1 MPNHRVKKHSF
12 CQLTHQL
19 NVDLLNENIQ
29 VDLGGGVQLPLIGED
44 GSGLL
49 ELGQLGALHSYAY
62 TPSEDQGMRSIA
74 AAGAITEDGSIA
86 VDPTGDEGNPARV
99 NLTALFDQLDV
110 EGLTDEVVDAAALE
124 VGALASRAEHNDGEL
139 VRNYQLAG
147 AELVFSSPLV
157 GAFTDDLE
165 GVTSGLG
172 EALEESLGSTGALGD
187 VTEALEVINLD
198 LGVLTAGVEE
208 SSIAIDGLDEAL
220 AELNDRTLQG
230 TVSSDTGL
238 VEVNLETGEITV
250 DLEQVMTGGL
260 NDQDPNT
267 SLLDATTIERI
278 TDELA
283 TVLGNVVTD
292 LRDDL
297 IATLDEID
305 LTINLDLTLEAAL
318 IDLADGGATVNG
330 SLASFLGLVDE
341 SPAITSDLDLL
352 GLLPLGELLTP
363 LLNQVVGVLGNV
375 VGGTVN
381 PIIDQLG
388 DATSGLLGD
397 LLGTLDPVLEGVLSQ
412 LVQVTINEQGE
423 TVLSNNDA
431 QYVSALSV
439 SLLPQPDG
447 TDAANLSLATSTVR
461 ALDQQPV
468 VITSPEEGETIV
480 GDTVEVTG
488 TGEPGAEITATLGD
502 QNENATV
509 DGEGNWSA
517 EFSEVE
523 PGDYTA
529 EATDGNTTDSVAF
542 TVEAAS
548 VDTPVVTVDPDTA
561 QIGEEV
567 TVAGEGFAPESAMTI
582 NVTNADDG
590 TVGTI
595 EGVETD
601 ENGNFS
607 APWTVADEVTAGAL
621 TVTATD
627 AEDNSAEATL
637 TVTEPTV
644 ADVEITSPE
653 EGDTITGDTVEVTG
667 TGEPEAEITVTLGE
681 QNETATVDG
690 DGNWSTEFTE
700 VEPGDY
706 TIEATDGNTTDSV
719 DITVEA
725 APVYEPVVTVEPDSA
740 QAGDE
745 VTVEGEDF
753 VPGSTVTVVVTDE
766 DGNEVGEPLEGVEVD
781 DEGNFSTTWTVP
793 EDVDPG
799 QLTVEASDEE
809 GNTGSTE
816 LTIEEAVGYDP
827 ELSVDPD
834 EAEIGQEVTIY
845 GSGYAPNS
853 NIDLDVNPSI
863 EGVSSDDEGAFEV
876 TWVVSD
882 ELEVGE
888 DYTIVGVDELGNEA
902 TTTLTVI
909 DSTADDGDDA
919 DSGPSLNVDPE
930 DVVPGED
937 VNIEGEDFGPEESV
951 TIEITDEDGNVIDT
965 VTVVTDGDG
974 NFSVTW
980 TVPADAGEGV
990 LTLTA
995 SDESGNT
1002 ASAELTISAAAAG
1015 AGATDSDGDLAS
1027 TGATATLIATAVA
1040 ILLIVI
1046 GAALMIARRQS
1057 KVNELS

>member
-1 MPNHRVKKHSF
+1 MGVPPLLTGPNIRWALAAVGVGAGCEHAIPPGRPGGEFRGEGCGLLSGRDLAQGTGQSQQFLAGGGARIAGQMLADGGMEVEITPLGGRVGPQGSDHRFQGSMTVDHRDIWWHELLEQSRPGGGLFAVTALPAHHVCAVVGDQGAVVVEIRAIQHQISVNFPGRLGLRWGDVPAPGSAPVKGALTNLGGFDSREQPGDKPAEFMAPGHIISSGGLGLGRPTTRILASIALRTGFGFAIGPHRATTYTTVRFFPARVTHIGSRLCQCSSCRTTMPNHRVKKNSF

-220 AELNDRTLQG
+220 AELSDRTLQG

-292 LRDDL
+292 LRDDDL

-381 PIIDQLG
+381 PIID
-388 DATSGLLGD
+388 ARS
-397 LLGTLDPVLEGVLSQ
+397 EG
-412 LVQVTINEQGE
+412 
-423 TVLSNNDA
+423 
-431 QYVSALSV
+431 
-439 SLLPQPDG
+439 
-447 TDAANLSLATSTVR
+447 R
-461 ALDQQPV
+461 
-468 VITSPEEGETIV
+468 
-480 GDTVEVTG
+480 
-488 TGEPGAEITATLGD
+488 
-502 QNENATV
+502 
-509 DGEGNWSA
+509 
-517 EFSEVE
+517 
-523 PGDYTA
+523 
-529 EATDGNTTDSVAF
+529 
-542 TVEAAS
+542 
-548 VDTPVVTVDPDTA
+548 
-561 QIGEEV
+561 
-567 TVAGEGFAPESAMTI
+567 
-582 NVTNADDG
+582 
-590 TVGTI
+590 
-595 EGVETD
+595 
-601 ENGNFS
+601 
-607 APWTVADEVTAGAL
+607 
-621 TVTATD
+621 
-627 AEDNSAEATL
+627 
-637 TVTEPTV
+637 
-644 ADVEITSPE
+644 
-653 EGDTITGDTVEVTG
+653 
-667 TGEPEAEITVTLGE
+667 
-681 QNETATVDG
+681 
-690 DGNWSTEFTE
+690 
-700 VEPGDY
+700 
-706 TIEATDGNTTDSV
+706 
-719 DITVEA
+719 
-725 APVYEPVVTVEPDSA
+725 
-740 QAGDE
+740 
-745 VTVEGEDF
+745 
-753 VPGSTVTVVVTDE
+753 
-766 DGNEVGEPLEGVEVD
+766 
-781 DEGNFSTTWTVP
+781 
-793 EDVDPG
+793 
-799 QLTVEASDEE
+799 
-809 GNTGSTE
+809 
-816 LTIEEAVGYDP
+816 
-827 ELSVDPD
+827 
-834 EAEIGQEVTIY
+834 
-845 GSGYAPNS
+845 
-853 NIDLDVNPSI
+853 
-863 EGVSSDDEGAFEV
+863 
-876 TWVVSD
+876 
-882 ELEVGE
+882 
-888 DYTIVGVDELGNEA
+888 
-902 TTTLTVI
+902 
-909 DSTADDGDDA
+909 
-919 DSGPSLNVDPE
+919 
-930 DVVPGED
+930 
-937 VNIEGEDFGPEESV
+937 
-951 TIEITDEDGNVIDT
+951 
-965 VTVVTDGDG
+965 
-974 NFSVTW
+974 
-980 TVPADAGEGV
+980 
-990 LTLTA
+990 
-995 SDESGNT
+995 
-1002 ASAELTISAAAAG
+1002 
-1015 AGATDSDGDLAS
+1015 
-1027 TGATATLIATAVA
+1027 
-1040 ILLIVI
+1040 
-1046 GAALMIARRQS
+1046 
-1057 KVNELS
+1057 